1 VTQGIRKRQDLWI
14 GILLLI
20 AVLAVYSPV
29 RHFDFVN
36 YDDPDY
42 VTDNSHVREGLT
54 ASGIVWAFTSS
65 YAANWIPLVWISHMA
80 DVSLFGLD
88 AGQHHLTSAILHAFS
103 TLLLFAALR
112 RMTGAR
118 WRSAFVAF
126 LFALHPLHVQSVA
139 WVAERKDTL
148 SAAFWMLALWTYAL
162 SRVDLPVCPSSG
174 EVFISKRAD
183 REVYPTKTLVMAA
196 YCAALLAKPMAVT
209 FPFLL
214 VLLDLWPLRRFSS
227 IKQSLRDKVP
237 MLALSAV
244 VSVVTFL
251 VQRGGGAVISVESV
265 PLGLRIANAFVS
277 YLAYLAQTVWPAK
290 LAVFYPYPAEI
301 AAWQAIGAAVV
312 VAAVSVLVWRARR
325 YPYLAT
331 GWFWYLGTLLP
342 VIGFLQVGEQ
352 ARADR
357 YTYLPLI
364 GIAILIAW
372 GAADLTRAWP
382 RAAVA
387 GLAAAAVIACA
398 IVTRGE
404 LQHWRNT
411 ETLMT
416 HALDVTT
423 GNYVAH
429 DNLGES
435 LRRQRRTSEAIV
447 HFREA
452 VRIRPTSVEG
462 HNNLGDALIA
472 QGSVEEGAA
481 ELRQALRLNPGFP
494 ESHVNLGTALNKQGR
509 SAEAIAEYRK
519 AVELR
524 PDSAVALTGL
534 GAALVSAGQADAG
547 IGYLREAIRLRPEF
561 ADAHYGLGIALAGLQ
576 RISEAAAEFAE
587 AARIDPGDAEAHY
600 NLGTAMGAQ
609 GRIPEA
615 IEQFRIALQ
624 LRPAYAN
631 AELNLGKALAYLA
644 QYDEAIQH
652 IEAALRL
659 NPGLPD
665 AREALDALRAEK
677 R

>member
-54 ASGIVWAFTSS
+54 ASGIVWAFSSS

-88 AGQHHLTSAILHAFS
+88 AGQHHLTSALLHAFS

-118 WRSAFVAF
+118 WRSAFVA
-126 LFALHPLHVQSVA
+126 LVFALHPLHVQSVA

-148 SAAFWMLALWTYAL
+148 SAAFWMLALWSYA
-162 SRVDLPVCPSSG
+162 RYAERPDARRYV
-174 EVFISKRAD
+174 
-183 REVYPTKTLVMAA
+183 LVMAA

-209 FPFLL
+209 FPFVL

-301 AAWQAIGAAVV
+301 PAWQAIGAAVI

-481 ELRQALRLNPGFP
+481 ELRQALQLNPGFP

-609 GRIPEA
+609 GRMPEA
-615 IEQFRIALQ
+615 IEQFQIALQ

-659 NPGLPD
+659 NPSLPD
-665 AREALDALRAEK
+665 AREALDALRAAK